1 MKKIVKIFLLLFI
14 VLVITSCSN
23 NRKDST
29 PTLDDSSSKIVGKYY
44 TNIDCVFLPSWS
56 EDSVEYETEA
66 HKNRF
71 IIKFSEN
78 CDYVSQ
84 PIKYK
89 LDATTFSFTFNCKI
103 RESDLIKRYDVYED
117 GVYLNYSCFIDKY
130 DNVYIAEISID
141 KEKVYNMIIYLADN
155 TILKTKLL
163 KEMFYADFLFY
174 KENCKSITGLEYCKL
189 PFGPVPDR
197 FETILSK
204 GYQEDI
210 IDYKPVIT
218 PSKEY
223 YEITS
228 KKKFNKDLFTK
239 EELEVLDKIKKY
251 FKNYNAKEIVD
262 YSHKEKAFID
272 TNKCEKI
279 SYDYSFDID
288 LK

>member
-23 NRKDST
+23 NRKDSS
-29 PTLDDSSSKIVGKYY
+29 PTLDDSSNKIVGKYY

-78 CDYVSQ
+78 CDYVPQ

-117 GVYLNYSCFIDKY
+117 GIYLNYSCFIDKY

-141 KEKVYNMIIYLADN
+141 KEKVYNI
-155 TILKTKLL
+155 
-163 KEMFYADFLFY
+163 
-174 KENCKSITGLEYCKL
+174 
-189 PFGPVPDR
+189 
-197 FETILSK
+197 
-204 GYQEDI
+204 DI
-210 IDYKPVIT
+210 MWRLV
-218 PSKEY
+218 
-223 YEITS
+223 
-228 KKKFNKDLFTK
+228 
-239 EELEVLDKIKKY
+239 EESQKIKTVMY
-251 FKNYNAKEIVD
+251 DYYLNFDSSIDKEIVV
-262 YSHKEKAFID
+262 D
-272 TNKCEKI
+272 TNKIAAVEKDS
-279 SYDYSFDID
+279 SYKYVDNLIIFAYNKYKSIVAID
-288 LK
+288 TSGPKIQYYYLVMQDDNNIVTYQSYNSITELPINKHS

>member
-23 NRKDST
+23 NRKDSS
-29 PTLDDSSSKIVGKYY
+29 PTLDDSSNKIVGKYY

-130 DNVYIAEISID
+130 DNVDIAEISID
-141 KEKVYNMIIYLADN
+141 KEKVYNI
-155 TILKTKLL
+155 
-163 KEMFYADFLFY
+163 
-174 KENCKSITGLEYCKL
+174 
-189 PFGPVPDR
+189 
-197 FETILSK
+197 
-204 GYQEDI
+204 DI
-210 IDYKPVIT
+210 MWRLV
-218 PSKEY
+218 
-223 YEITS
+223 
-228 KKKFNKDLFTK
+228 
-239 EELEVLDKIKKY
+239 EESQKIKTVMY
-251 FKNYNAKEIVD
+251 DYYLNFDSSIDKEIVV
-262 YSHKEKAFID
+262 D
-272 TNKCEKI
+272 TNKIAAVEKDSSLDSTSFLEEFKDNLQLNG
-279 SYDYSFDID
+279 SYKYVDNLIIFAYNKYNSIVAID
-288 LK
+288 TSGPKIQYYYLVMQDDNNIVTYQSYNSITELPINKHS